1 MFNLIL
7 NENKKL
13 IKNRIVQGI
22 IFLYCVL
29 FIYFAVDIIFL
40 THMGYDKKDGE
51 QKIYTG
57 LEAIEWEKEQCKAFD
72 GKIVNADFLAEA
84 EKMFGFDYIVC
95 HAEIYFIYNSFI
107 DRTPFGTVYD
117 PVSGT
122 ATIGEVI
129 EGFKEIEDVIPA
141 ASSPALYRYSGAYE
155 ALFQKLGFVGILS
168 VVSAL
173 IISALVFS
181 QEYTLDTD
189 VLLLT
194 SKFGRRRLA
203 IAKSIS
209 GISVS
214 VGLFL
219 LFTLISALL
228 CFACY
233 GFSGADGDIR
243 LSLIRNCNHKVL
255 ENLSIFG
262 NSVSNI
268 EFLGFAFLVFF
279 SAVLIVSSITLL
291 ISALSYGSFS
301 ALSISA
307 GVFILPFAV
316 RAIINTYEYITAFSK
331 LHSIFALFPVILI
344 ADWNKNLWWEINY
357 EIYGKLYPYAV
368 IFPIIALIFTALFF
382 FCSIFVYSKRKLKS

>member
-1 MFNLIL
+1 MLNLIL

-13 IKNRIVQGI
+13 LKNRIVQGI
-22 IFLYCVL
+22 ILLFCVL

-40 THMGYDKKDGE
+40 THSGYDKKDGE
-51 QKIYTG
+51 FKIYEG
-57 LEAIEWEKEQCKAFD
+57 LQAIEWEKEQCKPFD
-72 GKIVNADFLAEA
+72 GKILNEDFLAEA
-84 EKMFGFDYIVC
+84 EKLYGFDYIVSFT
-95 HAEIYFIYNSFI
+95 EIYFIYNSFI
-107 DRTPFGTVYD
+107 DRSPFDTVYD

-122 ATIGEVI
+122 ATVGEVI
-129 EGFKEIEDVIPA
+129 EGFKKIEDVIPA

-155 ALFQKLGFVGILS
+155 VLFQKLGFVGILS
-168 VVSAL
+168 VVAAL

-214 VGLFL
+214 VGLFII
-219 LFTLISALL
+219 FTLLSALL
-228 CFACY
+228 CFCCY

-243 LSLIRNCNHKVL
+243 LSLIRNCDAKVL
-255 ENLSIFG
+255 ENLSFFG

-268 EFLGFAFLVFF
+268 EFLSFAFLVFF
-279 SAVLIVSSITLL
+279 SAVSIVSSITLL

-316 RAIINTYEYITAFSK
+316 RAIVNTYEYINAYSK
-331 LHSIFALFPVILI
+331 LHSIFALFPVNLI
-344 ADWNKNLWWEINY
+344 ADWNKDLWWGINY
-357 EIYGKLYPYAV
+357 EIFGKLYPYAV
-368 IFPIIALIFTALFF
+368 IFPTIALILTVLFF
-382 FCSIFVYSKRKLKS
+382 FCSIFVYGKRKVKV

>member
-1 MFNLIL
+1 MLNLIL
-7 NENKKL
+7 NENIKL
-13 IKNRIVQGI
+13 LKNRIVQGI
-22 IFLYCVL
+22 ILLFCLL

-40 THMGYDKKDGE
+40 THGGYDKKDGE
-51 QKIYTG
+51 FKIYKG
-57 LEAIEWEKEQCKAFD
+57 LQAIEWEKEQCKAFD
-72 GKIVNADFLAEA
+72 GKILNNDFLAEA
-84 EKMFGFDYIVC
+84 EKMFGFDYIVSFT
-95 HAEIYFIYNSFI
+95 EIYFIYNSFI

-129 EGFKEIEDVIPA
+129 EGFKNIEDVIPA

-155 ALFQKLGFVGILS
+155 ALFQKLGLVGILS

-194 SKFGRRRLA
+194 SKFGRRKLA

-209 GISVS
+209 GISAS
-214 VGLFL
+214 VGLYFI
-219 LFTLISALL
+219 FTLLSALL
-228 CFACY
+228 CFCCY

-243 LSLIRNCNHKVL
+243 LSLIRNCNHKAL
-255 ENLSIFG
+255 ENLSFFG

-279 SAVLIVSSITLL
+279 SAVLTVSSITLL

-316 RAIINTYEYITAFSK
+316 RAIVNTYEYITYFSK
-331 LHSIFALFPVILI
+331 LHSIFALFPVNLI
-344 ADWNKNLWWEINY
+344 ADWNEDLWWEINY
-357 EIYGKLYPYAV
+357 EIFGKLYPYAV
-368 IFPIIALIFTALFF
+368 IFPIIALILTALFF
-382 FCSIFVYSKRKLKS
+382 FCSIFIYSKRKVKV